1 MEVHSLWL
9 LWRMWEGPPGLS
21 VPSCVGHSSLL
32 LLHPLVAQDRALCG
46 AAVLRAR
53 TGLSAT
59 LSGMGAVLY
68 SVWQGPL
75 GLQTRVLSASQD
87 SGKGPVFLILPC

>member
-1 MEVHSLWL
+1 MFYGDAQPVASVEDVGG
-9 LWRMWEGPPGLS
+9 GPPRPLS
-21 VPSCVGHSSLL
+21 VSSYVWHSSLL

-68 SVWQGPL
+68 SV
-75 GLQTRVLSASQD
+75 
-87 SGKGPVFLILPC
+87 